1 MRVVA
6 DTNIAVSGLLWGG
19 KPRQLLQLA
28 ANQQLT
34 ILSTD
39 RLLDEL
45 LDVVSRPRFHQRLLA
60 ARTNAID
67 LVADYR
73 FLVEVVTSA
82 EIKPTVLADPDDDAV
97 IACALGGKADYIV
110 SGDDHLLSLKLHQ
123 GIPILTVH
131 EILVI
136 LSPK

>member
-39 RLLDEL
+39 ELLDEL
-45 LDVVSRPRFHQRLLA
+45 LDVVSRPRFHKRLLA
-60 ARTNAID
+60 AGTNAID

-73 FLVEVVTSA
+73 FLVEVVTQA

-110 SGDDHLLSLKLHQ
+110 SGDDHLLRLKLHQ

-136 LSPK
+136 LPPK